1 MNKLEEKYSH
11 HEIKADFKEMVQ
23 DDIDLDMAV
32 EELIRYIEKDKRKI
46 AKDLLKNS
54 AVRKIKRLTQLLSRD
69 ASISSVLDKDEEL
82 INELLEHIDLNLEYL
97 EQIRSLITK
106 DNFKEL
112 MRLVDFL
119 VDYYISNLN
128 YIQSRRTSLEH
139 SLSGITYFD
148 GARTDS
154 RDEVNE
160 FYNKTIVKY
169 QGKPIEKQKKIW

>member
-1 MNKLEEKYSH
+1 MNKLEEKYYN
-11 HEIKADFKEMVQ
+11 HEVKEDFKEMIQ
-23 DDIDLDMAV
+23 DDTDLDMAL

-46 AKDLLKNS
+46 ARDLLKNS
-54 AVRKIKRLTQLLSRD
+54 AVRKIKRITQLLSRD
-69 ASISSVLDKDEEL
+69 DTISRVLDKDEEL

-106 DNFKEL
+106 NNYKEL

-128 YIQSRRTSLEH
+128 YLQSRRTSLEH

-154 RDEVNE
+154 RDEVND

-169 QGKPIEKQKKIW
+169 QGKPIEKQKKM